1 MKPEDLAAANERIAD
16 PPEFRISGTA
26 RLGLYVVSQLAERH
40 DVKVVL
46 KHSPYG
52 GTTVVVLLPQELVE
66 VDAGPDPADTD
77 ATPRLPR
84 RSPAAATATAAR
96 PVERPATERNV
107 RALKVAGPSRPPR
120 QPQPDLPQR
129 IEKKGAATEPQP
141 EAPSVFTPGG
151 LPLRVPQ
158 ANLAAA
164 LRDEGPPTTPDRS
177 RARMAALHDSITEL
191 PTRLPGSPAVRLST
205 QGFLA
210 TPQTA
215 LTTVGGSSQRSRG
228 GCHSGVGTT
237 PGATRSRP
245 ARKAPTCS
253 GLRNW

>member
-1 MKPEDLAAANERIAD
+1 
-16 PPEFRISGTA
+16 
-26 RLGLYVVSQLAERH
+26 
-40 DVKVVL
+40 
-46 KHSPYG
+46 
-52 GTTVVVLLPQELVE
+52 VE

-96 PVERPATERNV
+96 PVERPATERPGTERNV

-164 LRDEGPPTTPDRS
+164 LRDEGPPTTPDLEDDDDERS
-177 RARMAALHDSITEL
+177 PEEIRAMMGSLQSG
-191 PTRLPGSPAVRLST
+191 TRLGRTEAAK
-205 QGFLA
+205 FLEE
-210 TPQTA
+210 QS
-215 LTTVGGSSQRSRG
+215 GGD
-228 GCHSGVGTT
+228 T
-237 PGATRSRP
+237 
-245 ARKAPTCS
+245 
-253 GLRNW
+253 